1 MEYKDLSKVY
11 EEKMTYEKF
20 ETLSEEEQTTLVN
33 ERKEKGVF
41 KMSKVEYLRWDKFCK
56 MHRECMV
63 GENGF
68 HRFGA
73 IGGGM
78 KLTYYCKADGRYDVY
93 GFCEG
98 CNSGVNL
105 STEQLGITEADVPN
119 DDKDFES
126 RYGCY
131 ANKTMGTTEYVR
143 YKAFLEDHMDD
154 IESIH
159 VSFVGT
165 GLGNIVCI
173 YDDKTMEYADL
184 TDFDCW

>member
-11 EEKMTYEKF
+11 EAKMTYDKLK
-20 ETLSEEEQTTLVN
+20 TLSKEEHIALVN
-33 ERKEKGVF
+33 ERREKGVF
-41 KMSKVEYLRWDKFCK
+41 KMSRVEYMRWEKFRK
-56 MHRECMV
+56 MHHECMYD
-63 GENGF
+63 ENGF
-68 HRFGA
+68 YKFGA

-78 KLTYYCKADGRYDVY
+78 KLTYYFKADGTYEVH

-98 CNSGVNL
+98 CNSDINL
-105 STEQLGITEADVPN
+105 STEQLGITKADVLN
-119 DDKDFES
+119 NIDFE
-126 RYGCY
+126 RGYNCYGKKSMTTIEY
-131 ANKTMGTTEYVR
+131 AR
-143 YKAFLEDHMDD
+143 YKAFVEDHKND

-184 TDFDCW
+184 TDTDCW